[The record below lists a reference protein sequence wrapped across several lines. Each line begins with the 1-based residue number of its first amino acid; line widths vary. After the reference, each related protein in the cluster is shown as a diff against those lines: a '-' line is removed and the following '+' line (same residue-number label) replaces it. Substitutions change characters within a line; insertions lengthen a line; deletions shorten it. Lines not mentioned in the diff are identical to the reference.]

1 MKTIHLTIRFQD
13 GKKVV
18 AVSSANAPGKEVGGA
33 YSGAVSNMKENL
45 YARIVT
51 KCEDWA
57 FLCSPSE
64 VDCQER

>member
-18 AVSSANAPGKEVGGA
+18 ATSSANAPGKKVDRA
-33 YSGAVSNMKENL
+33 YWGKVSDMKENL

-57 FLCSPSE
+57 FLCNPSE
-64 VDCQER
+64 VDCKER

>member
-1 MKTIHLTIRFQD
+1 VLVMKTIHLTIRFQD

-18 AVSSANAPGKEVGGA
+18 AVTSANAPGKEVHGA
-33 YSGAVSNMKENL
+33 YSGEVSDIKENL

-57 FLCSPSE
+57 FLCSPS
-64 VDCQER
+64 

>member
-1 MKTIHLTIRFQD
+1 MKTFHLTIKFQD

-18 AVSSANAPGKEVGGA
+18 AASSANAPGKEVDGA
-33 YSGAVSNMKENL
+33 YSGKVSNTKGNL

-51 KCEDWA
+51 KCEDWT
-57 FLCSPSE
+57 FLCNPSE